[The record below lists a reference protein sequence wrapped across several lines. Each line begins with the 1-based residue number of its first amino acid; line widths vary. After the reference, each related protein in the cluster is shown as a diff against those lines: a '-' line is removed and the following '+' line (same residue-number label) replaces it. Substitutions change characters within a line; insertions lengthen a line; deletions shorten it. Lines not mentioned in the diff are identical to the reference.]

1 MPRRPIYKHAGII
14 VKVKKEKEEKK
25 GAKKATTQ
33 QASKQF
39 HCDPMGSE
47 TENKHLCPFAPKGFS
62 FDTSPTGDVGRPT
75 QLFRTSYECLA
86 RYFDF
91 SPMIDQTTD
100 YHPRG
105 SNATNPTGYLK
116 TTSIWLRFDSEMGR

>member
-39 HCDPMGSE
+39 YCYPMGNE
-47 TENKHLCPFAPKGFS
+47 TENEHFFFHFAPKGWS
-62 FDTSPTGDVGRPT
+62 VCCAYRVS
-75 QLFRTSYECLA
+75 
-86 RYFDF
+86 
-91 SPMIDQTTD
+91 
-100 YHPRG
+100 
-105 SNATNPTGYLK
+105 
-116 TTSIWLRFDSEMGR
+116 

>member
-39 HCDPMGSE
+39 YCYPAGNE
-47 TENKHLCPFAPKGFS
+47 TEHKHFCPFAPKGW
-62 FDTSPTGDVGRPT
+62 
-75 QLFRTSYECLA
+75 
-86 RYFDF
+86 
-91 SPMIDQTTD
+91 M
-100 YHPRG
+100 
-105 SNATNPTGYLK
+105 
-116 TTSIWLRFDSEMGR
+116 

>member
-39 HCDPMGSE
+39 YCDPMGNE
-47 TENKHLCPFAPKGFS
+47 TENKHLCPFAQKG
-62 FDTSPTGDVGRPT
+62 
-75 QLFRTSYECLA
+75 LA
-86 RYFDF
+86 LTHRQ
-91 SPMIDQTTD
+91 PGM
-100 YHPRG
+100 
-105 SNATNPTGYLK
+105 
-116 TTSIWLRFDSEMGR
+116 